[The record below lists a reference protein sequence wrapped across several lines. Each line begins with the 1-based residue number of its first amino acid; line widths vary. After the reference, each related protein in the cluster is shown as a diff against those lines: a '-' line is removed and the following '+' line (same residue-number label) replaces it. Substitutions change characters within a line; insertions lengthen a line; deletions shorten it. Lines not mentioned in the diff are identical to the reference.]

1 MRKVPRRRRM
11 DLLLFRTPFL
21 PVLEGTCR
29 QVQRIQ
35 LVLRRIERKARKRP
49 LGMAGTGQSLEQCL
63 QWMMIDEVD
72 KRLRIQDVHTRRH
85 CRISAA
91 KDD

>member
-1 MRKVPRRRRM
+1 MVPHRHRM
-11 DLLLFRTPFL
+11 DLLLSRTPFL

-29 QVQRIQ
+29 LVQRIQ
-35 LVLRRIERKARKRP
+35 LVLRRIERMARKRP
-49 LGMAGTGQSLEQCL
+49 LGMAGTGQSLEQRL
-63 QWMMIDEVD
+63 QWMMIDAVD

-91 KDD
+91 KDE

>member
-1 MRKVPRRRRM
+1 MRKVPHRRRM
-11 DLLLFRTPFL
+11 DLHLFRTPFR

-29 QVQRIQ
+29 LVQRIQ
-35 LVLRRIERKARKRP
+35 LVLRRIERMARKRP
-49 LGMAGTGQSLEQCL
+49 SGMAETGQSPVLHS
-63 QWMMIDEVD
+63 QWMMIDAVD